1 MWNRFQNFRG
11 ALARSCVGL
20 LILAAGACAGAGGG
34 PGGKV
39 LVTDGAYR
47 LLNSNSQATAV
58 FAHDAHKAPEAELI
72 CERVLLG
79 NRVRTLCYARF
90 EEADRVRDHKEKWNT
105 LTTIPGAGG

>member
-1 MWNRFQNFRG
+1 MSLRRVRLIR
-11 ALARSCVGL
+11 A
-20 LILAAGACAGAGGG
+20 ILAGSLGFGMLVLAACAGAGGG

-58 FAHDAHKAPEAELI
+58 FAQDAHKAPDAELI

-79 NRVRTLCYARF
+79 KRVRTLCYARF
-90 EEADRVRDHKEKWNT
+90 EEADRVRDHQEKWHKM
-105 LTTIPGAGG
+105 TTVPGSGG